1 MATIDSNL
9 DCMGKASMMTRYLA
23 QQAETRT
30 PSDSCWEK
38 EYQGQYNQH
47 FGAVARHKHRVQGDR
62 MDEADL
68 EAAHILLFFAHRL
81 GMC

>member
-1 MATIDSNL
+1 MDSINSNL
-9 DCMGKASMMTRYLA
+9 DSMGKASMMTRYLA

-30 PSDSCWEK
+30 PSDSCWEL

-47 FGAVARHKHRVQGDR
+47 FGAVARHEHRVQGDE

-68 EAAHILLFFAHRL
+68 EAAHILLFFAHRPS
-81 GMC
+81 MC